1 MEEAAS
7 QDGRKRRLTFEPA
20 SERGSDK
27 RHRTCCHGE
36 DCDLTTKVSAQE
48 STIRNLAGVVEDLL
62 GRLAALEQPPSA
74 ISIDHTRT
82 ESSKRQ
88 SCPAENCSKAFDRTD
103 HLHRHIRGVY
113 DEPHLSL
120 TRVLDQK
127 YCVLCKKDFKRPCDL
142 VRHEKSFHDETYI
155 SRAYKFATHPIG
167 FARAPTPPDTSS
179 NASTDWDD
187 PASESEQEDIEVS
200 ETTNTYLCTAQN
212 GSKISSDVPQN
223 INFATDRPLDGCNQ
237 IGLLLPTVPTLSS
250 DFFELTPFDS
260 QGCSYLDNDS
270 SNQAGLTRGFVPFF
284 DGVPEDLSLIFTQ
297 ELW

>member
-1 MEEAAS
+1 MVFPKVHTTFQCYAALRHQPVPRSPTELTRATSGASINLLGFCYVPVREFSSSPMPFAMEEAAS

-36 DCDLTTKVSAQE
+36 DCELTTKVLAQE
-48 STIRNLAGVVEDLL
+48 STIRNLAGVVEDIL

-82 ESSKRQ
+82 KSSKRQ
-88 SCPAENCSKAFDRTD
+88 SCPADNCTKAFDRTD
-103 HLHRHIRGVY
+103 HLHRHIRGIY

-142 VRHEKSFHDETYI
+142 VRHEKSFYDETYI
-155 SRAYKFATHPIG
+155 SRAYKFASHLVG
-167 FARAPTPPDTSS
+167 LARAPTPPDTSL

-187 PASESEQEDIEVS
+187 PASE
-200 ETTNTYLCTAQN
+200 
-212 GSKISSDVPQN
+212 
-223 INFATDRPLDGCNQ
+223 
-237 IGLLLPTVPTLSS
+237 
-250 DFFELTPFDS
+250 
-260 QGCSYLDNDS
+260 
-270 SNQAGLTRGFVPFF
+270 
-284 DGVPEDLSLIFTQ
+284 
-297 ELW
+297 

>member
-36 DCDLTTKVSAQE
+36 DCELTTKVLAQE

-62 GRLAALEQPPSA
+62 GRLAALEQPPIA

-88 SCPAENCSKAFDRTD
+88 SCPADNCTKAFDRTD

-120 TRVLDQK
+120 SRVLDQK

-155 SRAYKFATHPIG
+155 SRAYKFASHPVG
-167 FARAPTPPDTSS
+167 LARAPTPPDTSS
-179 NASTDWDD
+179 NASADWDD
-187 PASESEQEDIEVS
+187 LASE
-200 ETTNTYLCTAQN
+200 
-212 GSKISSDVPQN
+212 
-223 INFATDRPLDGCNQ
+223 
-237 IGLLLPTVPTLSS
+237 
-250 DFFELTPFDS
+250 
-260 QGCSYLDNDS
+260 
-270 SNQAGLTRGFVPFF
+270 
-284 DGVPEDLSLIFTQ
+284 
-297 ELW
+297 

>member
-1 MEEAAS
+1 MFSRALLVRLGRFPSCAMARSLMVFPKVHTTFQCYAALRHQPVPRSPTELTRATSGASINLLGFCYVPVREFSSSPMPFAMEEAAS

-36 DCDLTTKVSAQE
+36 DCELTTKVLAQE
-48 STIRNLAGVVEDLL
+48 STIRNLAGVVEDIL

-82 ESSKRQ
+82 KSSKRQ
-88 SCPAENCSKAFDRTD
+88 SCPADNCTKAFDRTD
-103 HLHRHIRGVY
+103 HLHRHIRGIY

-142 VRHEKSFHDETYI
+142 VRHEKSFYDETYI
-155 SRAYKFATHPIG
+155 SRAYKFASHLVG
-167 FARAPTPPDTSS
+167 LARAPTPPDTSL

-187 PASESEQEDIEVS
+187 PASE
-200 ETTNTYLCTAQN
+200 
-212 GSKISSDVPQN
+212 
-223 INFATDRPLDGCNQ
+223 
-237 IGLLLPTVPTLSS
+237 
-250 DFFELTPFDS
+250 
-260 QGCSYLDNDS
+260 
-270 SNQAGLTRGFVPFF
+270 
-284 DGVPEDLSLIFTQ
+284 
-297 ELW
+297 